1 MAMAKSSQ
9 KRSSSQNGCSFFIER
24 MINME
29 SKQNKVTIPMKT
41 GVWEWSAKGFGFK
54 KYQKRNDLEQSLSK
68 GN

>member
-1 MAMAKSSQ
+1 
-9 KRSSSQNGCSFFIER
+9 
-24 MINME
+24 ME